1 MLAKMPQQVKIS
13 PHTYTVVRTGFKDRI
28 GNCDFQK
35 LQIFVR
41 ARLRR
46 SKAQEILIH
55 EVLHGCTH
63 PTLNGHKRM
72 TDEDFVEAI
81 APTLQQ
87 VLKDNPDLI
96 SYMCS

>member
-1 MLAKMPQQVKIS
+1 MQKMPEQVKIG
-13 PHTYTVVRTGFKDRI
+13 PHVYAIVRTGYKDRI
-28 GNCDFQK
+28 GNCDFQELK
-35 LQIFVR
+35 IFVR

-46 SKAQEILIH
+46 SKAQEILLH

-63 PTLNGHKRM
+63 PTLNGNKRY

-87 VLKDNPDLI
+87 VLRENPELVR
-96 SYMCS
+96 YLCE